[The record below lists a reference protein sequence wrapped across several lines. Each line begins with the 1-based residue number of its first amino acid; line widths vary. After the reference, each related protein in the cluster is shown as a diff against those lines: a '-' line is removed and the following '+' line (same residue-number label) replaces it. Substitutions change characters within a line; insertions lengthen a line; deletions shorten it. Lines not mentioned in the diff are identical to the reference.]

1 MDELR
6 VYRRVLKVA
15 TYSALA
21 LCFIAAALFQEYKS
35 IPIGIA
41 LGIVVSYVN
50 ANYLALKVRRF
61 MDGITSQDQRRRG
74 LGFFTRAAF
83 ALAAAMIAIKK
94 PEMFNIYAV
103 VGGLVFSQFLLLFAG
118 IIQSRK
124 EEDDASEKG
133 VKKHA

>member
-15 TYSALA
+15 TYSVLA
-21 LCFIAAALFQEYKS
+21 LCFIAAALVGSYKS
-35 IPIGIA
+35 IPLGIA
-41 LGIVVSYVN
+41 LGVVVSYVN
-50 ANYLALKVRRF
+50 ANYLAFKVRRF
-61 MDGITSQDQRRRG
+61 MDGITGQEKRRPG
-74 LGFFTRAAF
+74 LGFFTRAAL
-83 ALAAAMIAIKK
+83 ALAAAMIAYKK
-94 PEMFNIYAV
+94 PEMFNMFAV

-118 IIQSRK
+118 LIQSRK